1 MISLSADAEL
11 NVTRT
16 LNNSADER
24 ANMYRVKC
32 STCFVPSSLARHP
45 AHFFEIRVTFTL
57 SSWMDDNT
65 RRRERVGSRLDVKLL
80 SFRLLY
86 SYNAA
91 NLCKQTLSIASFLL
105 RSVRCVDPHDAH

>member
-16 LNNSADER
+16 LDSSADER
-24 ANMYRVKC
+24 ANMYSVMQH
-32 STCFVPSSLARHP
+32 TFVPSSLARHP

-57 SSWMDDNT
+57 SNLMDDNT

-91 NLCKQTLSIASFLL
+91 NLCKQTFKHS
-105 RSVRCVDPHDAH
+105 